1 MIQAEKE
8 LDGLKSLIRYH
19 CLTPEIYNSMNIAT
33 TSNPWIDSNN
43 CNGNIIPCWGVPFSN
58 DIIQKHYAVFI

>member
-1 MIQAEKE
+1 MGYVGSSTDKKGILLSHSLIEAEKE

-19 CLTPEIYNSMNIAT
+19 CLTPEIYNSVNIAT

-43 CNGNIIPCWGVPFSN
+43 CNGNIIPC
-58 DIIQKHYAVFI
+58 